1 VLKTAQ
7 RYASRVEQANIV
19 LLLADGGWKYL
30 SSDLWNADYS
40 DLPEDIDAKVWW

>member
-1 VLKTAQ
+1 ME
-7 RYASRVEQANIV
+7 RGNIV

-40 DLPEDIDAKVWW
+40 DIEEDVDAKTWW